1 MPPTETQQL
10 VVKRHAPRRAVLLWT
25 GTVLGTLLGIWGT
38 FEAGRMLAGYS
49 VISAARERIAQSG
62 EIADLRSKLR
72 DTEARLATAE
82 VARRVDHE
90 AEAQVE
96 KSLAE
101 LQSRLGEATQELA
114 FYRSVVNPNDGAL
127 GMRVQRLR
135 VQPAL
140 APRHYRVRLVL
151 MQAARQEAV
160 TAATADF
167 TVDGLR
173 GGHATSLPL
182 SEIGTS
188 SRVLNF
194 SFRYFQE
201 LETEIELPADFVPQ
215 NIQVEVRPAKG
226 ASPIRQA
233 YPWTIETN

>member
-1 MPPTETQQL
+1 VPSGTPQL
-10 VVKRHAPRRAVLLWT
+10 VVKRHAPRRAVLLWG
-25 GTVLGTLLGIWGT
+25 GTVLGTLLGVWGT
-38 FEAGRMLAGYS
+38 FEAGRMMAGYS
-49 VISAARERIAQSG
+49 VLSAERERLARSA
-62 EIADLRSKLR
+62 EVRDLKAKLR
-72 DTEARLATAE
+72 DTESKLAMAE

-90 AEAQVE
+90 AQTQVE

-101 LQSRLGEATQELA
+101 LQSRLGEANQELA
-114 FYRSVVNPNDGAL
+114 FYRSVVNPSDGIL

-135 VQPAL
+135 IQPAL
-140 APRHYRVRLVL
+140 APRRYRVRLVL

-160 TAATADF
+160 TSATADF
-167 TVDGLR
+167 TVEGVR
-173 GGHATSLPL
+173 GGHAASLPL

-215 NIQVEVRPAKG
+215 SVEVEVRPAKG
-226 ASPIRQA
+226 ATPIRQA
-233 YPWTIETN
+233 YPWTIETT

>member
-1 MPPTETQQL
+1 MPTETQRL
-10 VVKRHAPRRAVLLWT
+10 VVKPHAPRR
-25 GTVLGTLLGIWGT
+25 TVLVWAATLVGVVLCLAGT
-38 FEAGRMLAGYS
+38 FEAGRLLAGYS
-49 VISAARERIAQSG
+49 VISAERERLARDA
-62 EIADLRSKLR
+62 EIAALTAKLR
-72 DTEARLATAE
+72 ETESRLATAE

-90 AEAQVE
+90 AETQVE

-101 LQSRLGEATQELA
+101 LQARLGEATQELA
-114 FYRSVVNPNDGAL
+114 FYRSVVNPSDGIL

-151 MQAARQEAV
+151 VQAARQDAV

-167 TVDGLR
+167 TVEGLQ
-173 GGHATSLPL
+173 GGHAASLPL

-215 NIQVEVRPAKG
+215 SVQIEVRPAKG
-226 ASPIRQA
+226 ASPIRAA
-233 YPWTIETN
+233 YPWKIETP

>member
-1 MPPTETQQL
+1 VPSETQQL
-10 VVKRHAPRRAVLLWT
+10 IVKRHAPRRAVLLWA
-25 GTVLGTLLGIWGT
+25 GAVLGSLLGVWGT
-38 FEAGRMLAGYS
+38 FEAGRMTAGYS
-49 VISAARERIAQSG
+49 VVSAERERLARSA
-62 EIADLRSKLR
+62 EVRDLTAKLR
-72 DTEARLATAE
+72 DTESKLAMAE

-90 AEAQVE
+90 AQTQVE

-101 LQSRLGEATQELA
+101 LQSRLGEANQELA
-114 FYRSVVNPNDGAL
+114 FYRSVVNPSDGML

-135 VQPAL
+135 IQPSL
-140 APRHYRVRLVL
+140 APRRFRVRLVL

-167 TVDGLR
+167 TVEGLR
-173 GGHATSLPL
+173 GGHATGLPL

-201 LETEIELPADFVPQ
+201 LETEIELPADFGPQ
-215 NIQVEVRPAKG
+215 SVEVAVRPAKG
-226 ASPIRQA
+226 ATPIRQA
-233 YPWTIETN
+233 YPWTIETT

>member
-1 MPPTETQQL
+1 MPSETQQL
-10 VVKRHAPRRAVLLWT
+10 VVKRHAPRRAVLLWA
-25 GTVLGTLLGIWGT
+25 GTVLGTLLGVWGT
-38 FEAGRMLAGYS
+38 FEAGRMMAGYS
-49 VISAARERIAQSG
+49 ILSAERERLARSG
-62 EIADLRSKLR
+62 EVRDLTAKLR
-72 DTEARLATAE
+72 DTESKLAMAE
-82 VARRVDHE
+82 VALRVDHE
-90 AEAQVE
+90 AQTQVE

-101 LQSRLGEATQELA
+101 LQSRLGEANQELA
-114 FYRSVVNPNDGAL
+114 FYRSVVNPSDGML

-135 VQPAL
+135 IQPSL
-140 APRHYRVRLVL
+140 APRRFRLRLVL

-167 TVDGLR
+167 TVEGLR

-215 NIQVEVRPAKG
+215 SVEVEVRPAKG
-226 ASPIRQA
+226 ATPIRQA
-233 YPWTIETN
+233 YPWTIETT

>member
-1 MPPTETQQL
+1 VLVQL
-10 VVKRHAPRRAVLLWT
+10 GSIVGVLAALW
-25 GTVLGTLLGIWGT
+25 GC

-49 VISAARERIAQSG
+49 VVSAERERLARRA
-62 EIADLRSKLR
+62 EIRDLTTKLR
-72 DTEARLATAE
+72 DAEAHLATAE

-101 LQSRLGEATQELA
+101 LQARLGEANQELA
-114 FYRSVVNPNDGAL
+114 FYRSIVSPSDGAL

-140 APRHYRVRLVL
+140 APRRYRVRLVL

-160 TAATADF
+160 SAATADF
-167 TVDGLR
+167 TVEGLR

-182 SEIGTS
+182 AEIGTS
-188 SRVLNF
+188 ARVLNF

-215 NIQVEVRPAKG
+215 TIQVEVRPAKG

-233 YPWTIETN
+233 YPWKLDTT

>member
-1 MPPTETQQL
+1 MPTENQQL
-10 VVKRHAPRRAVLLWT
+10 IVRPHAPRRAVLVWA
-25 GTVLGTLLGIWGT
+25 GTILGGVLAVWGT
-38 FEAGRMLAGYS
+38 FEAGRMLSGYS
-49 VISAARERIAQSG
+49 VINAGRERFDQAAQIRELS
-62 EIADLRSKLR
+62 AKLH
-72 DTEARLATAE
+72 DAEAHLATAD
-82 VARRVDHE
+82 VQRRVDHE
-90 AEAQVE
+90 AQTQVE

-101 LQSRLGEATQELA
+101 LQSRLGEANQELA
-114 FYRSVVNPNDGAL
+114 FYRSVVNPTDGML

-140 APRHYRVRLVL
+140 APSHFRVRLVL

-167 TVDGLR
+167 TVEGTR
-173 GGHATSLPL
+173 FGHSLSLPL
-182 SEIGTS
+182 SEIGTT

-215 NIQVEVRPAKG
+215 NVEVEVRPAKG
-226 ASPIRQA
+226 ATPIRQA
-233 YPWTIETN
+233 YPWKIDTT